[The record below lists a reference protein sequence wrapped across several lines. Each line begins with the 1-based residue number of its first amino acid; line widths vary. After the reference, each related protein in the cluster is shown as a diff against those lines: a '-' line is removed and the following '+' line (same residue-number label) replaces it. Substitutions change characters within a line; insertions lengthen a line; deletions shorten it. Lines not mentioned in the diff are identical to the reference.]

1 MEKKDELKRKAGI
14 RPGMVLSRKNGAE
27 YLTFPAI
34 SETGM
39 VSHLMTMRA
48 GGVSEGDLWSMN
60 LSFSRGDRK
69 ENVEENFRRAAA
81 LLGCRPEDIVCSDQ
95 THTTNIRLVT
105 SADKGKGVVRPKDF
119 SDVDWLIT
127 NEPGIALATF
137 YADCVPLLFV
147 DPVRRAV
154 GLSHSGWR
162 GTAQGMGARTDRK
175 STRLNS
181 SHESESRMPSS
192 A

>member
-1 MEKKDELKRKAGI
+1 MEKKDGLKRKAGI
-14 RPGMVLSRKNGAE
+14 RPGMALSRKNEAE

-34 SETGM
+34 SKTGM

-81 LLGCRPEDIVCSDQ
+81 LLGCSPGDIVCSDQ

-105 SADKGKGVVRPKDF
+105 SVER
-119 SDVDWLIT
+119 
-127 NEPGIALATF
+127 ERALCA
-137 YADCVPLLFV
+137 
-147 DPVRRAV
+147 RRIIPMWT
-154 GLSHSGWR
+154 G
-162 GTAQGMGARTDRK
+162 
-175 STRLNS
+175 
-181 SHESESRMPSS
+181 
-192 A
+192 

>member
-1 MEKKDELKRKAGI
+1 MEKKDGLKRKAGI

-69 ENVEENFRRAAA
+69 ENVEEISGGQPRCLAAGPRTLSA
-81 LLGCRPEDIVCSDQ
+81 PIRPIPP
-95 THTTNIRLVT
+95 T
-105 SADKGKGVVRPKDF
+105 SA
-119 SDVDWLIT
+119 W
-127 NEPGIALATF
+127 
-137 YADCVPLLFV
+137 
-147 DPVRRAV
+147 
-154 GLSHSGWR
+154 
-162 GTAQGMGARTDRK
+162 
-175 STRLNS
+175 
-181 SHESESRMPSS
+181 
-192 A
+192 